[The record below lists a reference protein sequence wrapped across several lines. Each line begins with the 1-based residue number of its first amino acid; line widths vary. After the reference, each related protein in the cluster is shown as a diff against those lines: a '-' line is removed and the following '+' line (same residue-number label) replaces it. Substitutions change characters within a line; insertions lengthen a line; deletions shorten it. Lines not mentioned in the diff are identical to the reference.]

1 MMREVF
7 FMCESESVVFE
18 DIKVLIKYISE
29 KSTRPITPLRLQKT
43 LYFLFAFYGATYGKL
58 NSSNE
63 GDSKFEGLGEQD
75 YPKYLFMEEFEA
87 WNYGPVIRSVY
98 TMKKYS
104 PAKLE
109 EATDWNVD
117 SEVDKNIQNLLN
129 QVIEQTDELGD
140 FQLVERS
147 HEDMAWKK
155 SFEKGQTTMSKES
168 IIEEYAKDV
177 F

>member
-1 MMREVF
+1 
-7 FMCESESVVFE
+7 MCESVVFD
-18 DIKVLIKYISE
+18 DIRVLIKYISQ
-29 KSTRPITPLRLQKT
+29 KSTRPMTPLRIQKT

-63 GDSKFEGLGEQD
+63 EENKFEGLGEQD
-75 YPKYLFMEEFEA
+75 YPKYLFKEEFEA

-98 TMKKYS
+98 KMKKYN
-104 PAKLE
+104 PEELE
-109 EATDWNVD
+109 DADGWNI
-117 SEVDKNIQNLLN
+117 ETEIDKNIQDLLN

-147 HEDMAWKK
+147 HEDMAWKNA
-155 SFEKGQTTMSKES
+155 FEQGQPTMKKEL
-168 IIEEYAKDV
+168 IIGEYAKDV